1 MSAWQPLP
9 WQQDRWQRVI
19 EAVAAERLG
28 HALLLA
34 GPRGVGKGHFAH
46 GLAGY
51 LLCEGAQKPCGECR
65 SCVQLA
71 AGVHPNLL
79 RLAPAEDKRDI
90 AIDDIRALLERVTLS
105 SHYGQ
110 AKVVIVEPADA
121 LNASGV
127 NALLKTIEEPPP
139 RTHVLFVAERW
150 CALPPTLRSRCQI
163 LRFAPPP
170 APQALAW
177 LKAQHPAA
185 TEPALRPLLRAPL
198 LAAAR
203 LEAEA
208 AERREE
214 WGRALLEL
222 LEGRVT
228 PLRLTQGLKREAA
241 QAALEQWLT
250 QASGALA
257 STLVPER
264 AAGAALPRG
273 ARPEVLQRLLDDLVE
288 GLRALE
294 RNASPALL
302 VESIMIRLSERAAA
316 GR

>member
-9 WQQDRWQRVI
+9 WQRERWQRVS
-19 EAVAAERLG
+19 AAADAGRLA

-34 GPRGVGKGHFAH
+34 GPRGVGKSHFAH

-51 LLCEGAQKPCGECR
+51 LLCESAEKTCGECR

-90 AIDDIRALLERVTLS
+90 ATDDIRALFERLNLT
-105 SHYGQ
+105 SHYRQ
-110 AKVVIVEPADA
+110 SKIVLIEPADA

-127 NALLKTIEEPPP
+127 NALLKTIEEPPSL
-139 RTHVLFVAERW
+139 THVLLVSERW
-150 CALPPTLRSRCQI
+150 RSLAPTLRSRCQL

-185 TEPALRPLLRAPL
+185 PEAALRPLLRAPL
-198 LAAAR
+198 LAGAR
-203 LEAEA
+203 LDAEA
-208 AERREE
+208 AAGREE

-228 PLRLTQGLKREAA
+228 PLRLTQGLKREQA
-241 QAALEQWLT
+241 QAALEQWLA
-250 QASGALA
+250 QAASALA
-257 STLVPER
+257 STLVPGR
-264 AAGAALPRG
+264 AAGAPLPRG
-273 ARPEVLQRLLDDLVE
+273 ARPDVLQRLLDDLVE